1 MPKSYRPEVASFNH
15 VLNPGQGRNEH
26 GISEGSMSIGY
37 GGLMVHH
44 QPFQT
49 MITGIT
55 YSLNHA
61 AHLQFV

>member
-1 MPKSYRPEVASFNH
+1 MALR
-15 VLNPGQGRNEH
+15 R
-26 GISEGSMSIGY
+26 GSMSIGY
-37 GGLMVHH
+37 SGFLMVHH
-44 QPFQT
+44 IPFQT